1 MQEFDASKG
10 LFHLFFS
17 NDEDS
22 FYTESYIRTKLN
34 FFLYHKL
41 VAMRYE
47 YIYALTG
54 DESSGYQLLCFDNI
68 SSKALDEKNGS
79 LISSIFGSRRQGT
92 GSGGSENE
100 TRMKSGAKTI
110 QLGAEN
116 SDSVIL
122 SLISLMK
129 RKSRVAVIMNMGVFN
144 SLLCEPELVEELRK
158 INSKNYQDNNR
169 HIFLITSSIYSGE
182 SLRYFKPGTGMGAMG
197 NAFSD
202 ASLFPELEPYFH
214 DIYEM
219 TRNFYIYDEL
229 KRFLGDKAVFY
240 NSLSYEHIRRMVTSY
255 AIIGGYME
263 EMSIKNIN
271 CLSAVL
277 FAYYN
282 SAEYRKDHLLGLPE
296 NQKRSLSAVEEAL
309 RNNRSLRAACERA
322 AKEFEQCSDPYKY
335 VCSCYSD
342 AADCETG
349 INMLGGNENSDEL
362 EMLRKIKRI
371 CTARTGS
378 CDPGLDRAISILSKP
393 AANAAVSF
401 SAESFRKRIIEMTF
415 SSLSDELNDS
425 SDMYLVEFMIRG
437 LNYYFDYFTVA
448 GSLRGDELTASDVSF
463 DFYKNV
469 AYLAEKLSRARLS
482 KAAYEEK
489 LERLSEEDAHSTR
502 MYLEKTRA
510 YIKRL
515 EASIEKAEN
524 MLSSPITT
532 ANARGL
538 TAEMKFETRHLKELE
553 NESEPQG
560 EPTDRLINS

>member
-34 FFLYHKL
+34 FFLYYKL

-54 DESSGYQLLCFDNI
+54 DESSGYHLLCFDNI
-68 SSKALDEKNGS
+68 SSKALDEKSGS
-79 LISSIFGSRRQGT
+79 LISSLFASRRQ
-92 GSGGSENE
+92 SGLNGSENE
-100 TRMKSGAKTI
+100 VRMKSGAKTI
-110 QLGAEN
+110 PLGAEN

-122 SLISLMK
+122 SLIALMK
-129 RKSRVAVIMNMGVFN
+129 RKSRVAVIMNINAFN
-144 SLLCEPELVEELRK
+144 SLLCAPELADELKR
-158 INSKNYQDNNR
+158 INSRNYQDNNR
-169 HIFLITSSIYSGE
+169 HMFLITSSIYSGE
-182 SLRYFKPGTGMGAMG
+182 SLRFFRPGTGMGAMG

-240 NSLSYEHIRRMVTSY
+240 NSLSYEHIRRMITSY
-255 AIIGGYME
+255 AITGGYME
-263 EMSIKNIN
+263 EMSIKKIN
-271 CLSAVL
+271 SLSAVL

-282 SAEYRKDHLLGLPE
+282 SAEYRKDHILGLPE

-309 RNNRSLRAACERA
+309 RNNRALRTACEKA
-322 AKEFEQCSDPYKY
+322 AEEFDDCSDPYKY
-335 VCSCYSD
+335 VCSVYCD
-342 AADCETG
+342 AVDCENG
-349 INMLGGNENSDEL
+349 IYMLGSSENQDEL

-371 CTARTGS
+371 YTSRTGS
-378 CDPGLDRAISILSKP
+378 CDPGLDRAISVLSKP

-401 SAESFRKRIIEMTF
+401 SAESFRKKIIEMTF
-415 SSLSDELNDS
+415 TSLSDELNDS
-425 SDMYLVEFMIRG
+425 SDMYLVDFMIRG
-437 LNYYFDYFTVA
+437 LNYYFDYFSVA
-448 GSLRGDELTASDVSF
+448 GSLRGEELTASDVSF

-489 LERLSEEDAHSTR
+489 LGRLSENDAYSTR
-502 MYLEKTRA
+502 LFLEKTQA
-510 YIKRL
+510 YIKKL
-515 EASIEKAEN
+515 EATIEKSEN

-538 TAEMKFETRHLKELE
+538 TAEMKFETKHLKELE
-553 NESEPQG
+553 NEGEPQN
-560 EPTDRLINS
+560 EPTDRIFNS